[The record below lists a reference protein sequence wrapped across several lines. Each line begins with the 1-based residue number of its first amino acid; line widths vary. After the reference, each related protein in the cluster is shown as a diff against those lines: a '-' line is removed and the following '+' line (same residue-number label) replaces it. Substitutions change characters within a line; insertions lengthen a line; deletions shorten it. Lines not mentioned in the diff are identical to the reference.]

1 MALTENEA
9 WYDEAYISVSA
20 VGGAENQLRA
30 KTTSLG
36 VSGGNFDIESIQT
49 FSGKIKKVGT
59 REDLEISF
67 DAIPISHQDFDWMFH
82 GLLTNTATSI
92 TSSTV
97 TDYRVSMLW
106 TDEDS
111 VTDATQA
118 IVTASEAYREMY
130 VDCNLVSL
138 EKNMDA
144 GEHLTATLVF
154 KCPFEDTAGSINF
167 IKEAC
172 DTTNALTSASSYT
185 TTTKFR

>member
-20 VGGAENQLRA
+20 VGGADKQLRA
-30 KTTSLG
+30 KTTSLS
-36 VSGGNFDIESIQT
+36 VSGGNFDIESLQT

-59 REDLEISF
+59 REDIEISF
-67 DAIPISHQDFDWMFH
+67 DGIPISHQDFDWMFH
-82 GLLTNTATSI
+82 GLTTNTATSI

-97 TDYRVSMLW
+97 IDYRVSLLW
-106 TDEDS
+106 TDLATCS
-111 VTDATQA
+111 MATQA
-118 IVTASEAYREMY
+118 IPTASEAYREMY
-130 VDCNLVSL
+130 ADCNLVSL

-154 KCPFEDTAGSINF
+154 KCPFEDTAGTINF
-167 IKEAC
+167 IKESC
-172 DTTNALTSASSYT
+172 DTTGALTSASAYT